1 MEEYKYVGKRL
12 PRYDGM
18 QHVLAKTR
26 YINDIRLPGMLY
38 VKAWRSPVP
47 SARILKVDVSKAE
60 SLPGVVKVITW
71 KDVPY
76 NRYGFVADYPVLAE
90 DEVRYIGQEVVAVAA
105 EDLDTAMEA
114 VSLIDVEL
122 EEREPLLD
130 PLKGM
135 EPDSIQVSP
144 EGNFVYFGDKPVRQI
159 RKGDTDAAFAQADYI
174 IENYFRTAAQEHC
187 PIETQCGIAQTDVM
201 GRTHVYS
208 MSQAIWFNKM
218 WLAPILKKPQS
229 MVHIMGGVVGGG
241 FGSKNDPHTDLIC
254 SVLSLYTKN
263 RPVKWL
269 WTREEEFTSSTHRG
283 CMHMFF
289 KDGVMKDGRII
300 ARQVRSIRD
309 GGGYILTN
317 DYVGAKHAYGVA
329 GPYNI
334 PNVKVDTYVIL
345 TNKRP
350 VSSMRGFGLY
360 QASFADEVQI
370 EKIAKTIGMDS
381 WKIRFINAV
390 RDGDTSSTQAE
401 LHSCALIEVMQAAAQ
416 RAGIKLDDDL
426 LTMSSKVRLE
436 V

>member
-1 MEEYKYVGKRL
+1 MDEYKYVGKRL

-18 QHVLAKTR
+18 QHSLAKTR
-26 YINDIRLPGMLY
+26 YINDIRMPGMLH
-38 VKAWRSPVP
+38 VKVWRSPVP
-47 SARILKVDVSKAE
+47 SAWIRNIDVSEAAN
-60 SLPGVVKVITW
+60 LPGVVKIITW

-76 NRYGFVADYPVLAE
+76 NRYGFAKDYPVLAE
-90 DEVRYIGQEVVAVAA
+90 DEVRYMGQEVVAVAA
-105 EDLDTAMEA
+105 EDADTAREA
-114 VSLIDVEL
+114 VSLIKVDL

-130 PLKGM
+130 PHKGM

-144 EGNFVYFGDKPVRQI
+144 QGNYVYFGDKPVRQI
-159 RKGDTDAAFAQADYI
+159 RKGDVESGFAQADYI

-187 PIETQCGIAQTDVM
+187 PIETQCSIAQTDAM
-201 GRTHVYS
+201 GRTHVNT

-229 MVHIMGGVVGGG
+229 LVHMMGGVVGGG
-241 FGSKNDPHTDLIC
+241 FGSKNDPHADLIC
-254 SVLSLYTKN
+254 AVLSLYTDN

-269 WTREEEFTSSTHRG
+269 WTREEEFVASTHRG
-283 CMHMFF
+283 AMHMYF

-309 GGGYILTN
+309 GGAYILTN
-317 DYVGAKHAYGVA
+317 DYVGSKHAYGVA

-360 QASFADEVQI
+360 QASFADEVQM
-370 EKIAKTIGMDS
+370 EYIAKQIGIDS
-381 WKIRFINAV
+381 WRLRFINAV
-390 RDGDTSSTQAE
+390 RDGDTSATRAE
-401 LHSCALIEVMQAAAQ
+401 LHSCALIEVMQAAAE
-416 RAGIKLDDDL
+416 RAGIQLDDDL
-426 LTMSSKVRLE
+426 LGMSSKVKLE
-436 V
+436 A